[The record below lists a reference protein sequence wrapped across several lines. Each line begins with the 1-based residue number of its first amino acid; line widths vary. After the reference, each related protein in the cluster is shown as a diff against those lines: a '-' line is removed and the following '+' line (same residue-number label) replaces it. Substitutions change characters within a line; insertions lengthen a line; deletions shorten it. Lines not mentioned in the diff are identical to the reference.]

1 MNTYQLIVNG
11 RVQKVNY
18 RKFVFE
24 VACALDY
31 RGYVKNLP
39 NGDVEVVINS
49 QFEEEL
55 EFFISKLYDGSMF
68 SHVENIVCKKI
79 EFISFD
85 GFERR

>member
-1 MNTYQLIVNG
+1 LNTYQLIVNG

-18 RKFVFE
+18 RKFVLE
-24 VACALDY
+24 VASALDY
-31 RGYVKNLP
+31 CGYVKNLP
-39 NGDVEVVINS
+39 NGDVEVVINA

-68 SHVENIVCKKI
+68 SHVEDIACKKI
-79 EFISFD
+79 AFVSFN

>member
-18 RKFVFE
+18 RKFVLE
-24 VACALDY
+24 VAEALDY
-31 RGYVKNLP
+31 CGYVKNLP
-39 NGDVEVVINS
+39 NGDVEVIVNA

-68 SHVENIVCKKI
+68 SHVKDITCKKI
-79 EFISFD
+79 AFIAFNN
-85 GFERR
+85 FEKK